1 MTTDTPPG
9 NSTDNATNN
18 PADTPRILAFAGSAR
33 SASLNKQLA
42 RAAAESARRQ
52 GADVTLVDLRDYP
65 APLYDGDLEE
75 KHGIPPAIRQL
86 KTLFAA
92 HHGLMI
98 ASPEYNGFI
107 TPLLKNTLDWI
118 SRSDGD
124 ASGLALF
131 EDKLAVI
138 LAASPGALGGMRS
151 LQTVRQ
157 LLTNL
162 GVLVLPNQVS
172 VPRAGQ
178 AFDDTGQLTD
188 AALNKRLDNACA
200 ALCRHLRCLQA

>member
-1 MTTDTPPG
+1 MATDTP
-9 NSTDNATNN
+9 TN
-18 PADTPRILAFAGSAR
+18 TPRILAFAGSAR

-42 RAAAESARRQ
+42 RVAAESARRQ

-75 KHGIPPAIRQL
+75 KDGIPPAIQEL
-86 KTLFAA
+86 KTLFAQ
-92 HHGLMI
+92 HHALII

-118 SRSDGD
+118 SRPHGD

-131 EDKLAVI
+131 EGKLALI

-188 AALNKRLDNACA
+188 AALTQRLDSACA